1 MSVSHV
7 KVLFLLPYPLNRA
20 ASQRFRVEMLL
31 PLLKAQ
37 GIQYDLRPFMTE
49 ATWNIL
55 YKRGSFLQKATGMIG
70 AYLRRLLTILFEA
83 PRYDLVFIHRE
94 AAPMGPPF
102 FEWYLA
108 RVLRKRIIYDFDDAI
123 WIPNTS
129 SENRLIN
136 PFKAFWKVPM
146 ICRWSE
152 VISAGNNYLSSYA
165 ADNTEAKV
173 LTIPTV
179 VDTAY
184 RYNKFKE
191 HKPGKTNV
199 GWTGSHSTLKYLDRL
214 LPVIRK
220 LQDEEE
226 FTFLVIA
233 DKRPEFKLKD
243 WQFVSWNAGT
253 EIEDLI
259 KIDIG
264 LMPLPHDVWS
274 EGKCGFKLIQYLA
287 LGIPA
292 LADPVGVNRDIIDQ
306 GLNGFLCAT
315 DDDWYQNIKTL
326 IHNKNL
332 RKDMGLQGRH
342 KIEREYSIHSI
353 QSRFLDLF
361 ERPPV

>member
-1 MSVSHV
+1 MSASPV

-31 PLLKAQ
+31 PLLKAR
-37 GIQYDLRPFMTE
+37 GIQYVLRPFMTA
-49 ATWNIL
+49 ATGEIV
-55 YKRGSFLQKATGMIG
+55 YRGGSSLQKAAGVIYG
-70 AYLRRLLTILFEA
+70 YFRRLLTIIIEA

-94 AAPMGPPF
+94 AAPLGPPV

-129 SENRLIN
+129 SENHLAKH
-136 PFKAFWKVPM
+136 FKAFWKVSH
-146 ICRWSE
+146 ICRWSK
-152 VISAGNNYLSSYA
+152 VISTGNNYLCSYA
-165 ADNTEAKV
+165 AGHTEGKV
-173 LTIPTV
+173 VTIPTV
-179 VDTAY
+179 VDTVH
-184 RYNKFKE
+184 RYNKFKVQ
-191 HKPGKTNV
+191 KSGKAVV

-220 LQDEEE
+220 LQDVAE

-233 DKRPEFKLKD
+233 DKKPEFELKD
-243 WQFVSWNAGT
+243 WKFVSWNAGT

-264 LMPLPHDVWS
+264 LMPLPENAWS

-292 LADPVGVNRDIIDQ
+292 LADPVGVNNDIIDH

-315 DDDWYQNIKTL
+315 DDEWYHGIKTL
-326 IHNKNL
+326 IQNMDM
-332 RKDMGLQGRH
+332 RRDMGIKGR
-342 KIEREYSIHSI
+342 KKVESEYSINSV
-353 QSRFLDLF
+353 QDRFLDLF
-361 ERPPV
+361 ERPL